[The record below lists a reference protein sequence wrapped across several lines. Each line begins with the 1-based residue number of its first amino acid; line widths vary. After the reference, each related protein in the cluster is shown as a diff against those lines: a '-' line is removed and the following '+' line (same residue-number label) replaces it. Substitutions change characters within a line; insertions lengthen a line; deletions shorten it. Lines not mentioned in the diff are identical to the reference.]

1 MRGARAFSWCPFK
14 KHTSSTNNLSILRQK
29 NNNKPLAAFPPSVRL
44 KEHETKH
51 TSLIPTERLQ
61 YKKSLGRIFGAATPP
76 GALGP
81 HQLVVTMEDLAGP
94 HAVGMRIPRVF
105 HAGRSFIFWYSSSSP
120 KAEKMRAADGSAQL
134 MEAHLQLISAEES
147 GKLASHAFAAA
158 AGAAQRARGNE
169 INTAMRSNALLTCRL
184 AVF

>member
-1 MRGARAFSWCPFK
+1 
-14 KHTSSTNNLSILRQK
+14 
-29 NNNKPLAAFPPSVRL
+29 
-44 KEHETKH
+44 
-51 TSLIPTERLQ
+51 
-61 YKKSLGRIFGAATPP
+61 
-76 GALGP
+76 
-81 HQLVVTMEDLAGP
+81 MEDLAGP

-158 AGAAQRARGNE
+158 AGAAAAGAAQRARAQRGSSSSSARASDGE
-169 INTAMRSNALLTCRL
+169 LRSRTLGPRIRFSQASRARACARQQRARHAPGETR
-184 AVF
+184 